1 MLRKIFFI
9 LGVLCLNAL
18 LLPETLWAQTQ
29 ATTGQIAGR
38 VLDASGATLAG
49 ASVKAKSADTGFEQS
64 ATANEDGNF
73 KLVQLPPG
81 KYVITAE
88 ASGFSEV
95 MTEVDV
101 FVGRAVN
108 VDLTLGAAGANEVVN
123 VIPSAVAIQ
132 TTRSEADSVQNDV
145 AIRNLPINGRR
156 FQDFVTLSPNAQ
168 VEPRRGQISLAG
180 QRGIYGANVN
190 VDGADFNQS
199 FFGGIRGGERSNS
212 AFTVPQESIR
222 EFQVISSGYSAEFG
236 RSTGGIVNAV
246 TKSGTNE
253 YHGTGFYLVRPEE
266 ASRSNDFFRTV
277 EQNLRTQAMRSA
289 AQMTN
294 TEVIPAP
301 TQQQFGGSFGGPIQ
315 KDKFFFFASYEQQR
329 LRQTRQTFFPNLT
342 NQIAVNDQTREGF
355 NFYSPLQGD
364 FQQTNDVFAGLVK
377 LDYKVNNANFLSVRY
392 NHSFNRALNA
402 NSTGNAL
409 FPTTISDISN
419 NGPERNRNNIGVV
432 QLNSTLSPSLL
443 NEFRFQYAREDR
455 PRGSNSSTP
464 NFNTFIGNT
473 GAVNFLPTTQFDTR
487 TQFVDNITYL
497 RGNHTF
503 KFGFDYS
510 RVFANQLFGFNQFGA
525 YTFNGVNDAAQVLR
539 NISIPQNANGNPL
552 PFPTGQFGRF
562 DQTTAR
568 YNQQIGDRFGE
579 FTVHQIAFYGQDSW
593 KIRQNLTLN
602 YGLRYEAQL
611 NPEPDADNAALVNA
625 VSNTQFPINAPGFR
639 NDPTNIP
646 NSVKQFAPRLG
657 VAYDPFNNGKS
668 VFRANVGLY
677 YAATPLLLFAA
688 SQNNFRSTP
697 GDVSVQ
703 LPFTIPAPFVN
714 GRLNPA
720 YTAFANNFNA
730 NAATA
735 AYRTAFGNLNPNPAT
750 PTTPLLNLP
759 NTVYRQLFLAGVN
772 LNNFSLNNL
781 PTVNAT
787 QLRSVADTL
796 GSPFL
801 GAVQPTFTAD
811 DFRNPR
817 SLQYNIGYEYEV
829 ARGLTLGIDYSQVN
843 TAFLQ
848 RNRDINLSAPVP
860 DAFGRPIFGARP
872 SSEVGQ
878 LTVRESTARST
889 YRAMVL
895 RAKFERKF
903 GQFSAFYTLSD
914 NKSSDDNERDAGG
927 FTYDNSFNLA
937 PEFGFSNIDRRHQF
951 VVNPVF
957 FLPLGFEVASTMRF
971 QSGFPIDARVG
982 SDVNRDNSNTDRPLS
997 AIGVPFQRNAFR
1009 NRAQYNVDLRVQKT
1023 IKITEGQRVSI
1034 SAEFF
1039 NLFNA
1044 MNLQLAGGAVTNFCA
1059 ATNLS
1064 NCGINAALNPNFLQ
1078 LRDQIQT
1085 SPTFGQ
1091 LLTNNTPGSPFQFQF
1106 GVRYQF

>member
-38 VLDASGATLAG
+38 ILDASGATLAG
-49 ASVKAKSADTGFEQS
+49 ASVKAKSMDTGFEQS

-81 KYVITAE
+81 KYVVTAE
-88 ASGFSEV
+88 ASGFAEV

-277 EQNLRTQAMRSA
+277 EQNLRTQAMRSI

-294 TEVIPAP
+294 VEVVPAP

-342 NQIAVNDQTREGF
+342 NQVAVNNQTREGF

-377 LDYKVNNANFLSVRY
+377 LDYKVNEANFLSVRY

-402 NSTGNAL
+402 NSTGSAL
-409 FPTTISDISN
+409 FPTTVSDISN

-525 YTFNGVNDAAQVLR
+525 YNFVGVNDAAQVLR
-539 NISIPQNANGNPL
+539 NISIPQDASGGIMRDSRGNPIG
-552 PFPTGQFGRF
+552 FASGQLGRF

-611 NPEPDADNAALVNA
+611 NPEPDADNGALVDA
-625 VSNTQFPINAPGFR
+625 VRNTQFPINAPGFR
-639 NDPTNIP
+639 NDPTRIP
-646 NSVKQFAPRLG
+646 NAVKQFAPRLG

-703 LPFTIPAPFVN
+703 LPFALPSSFNQA
-714 GRLNPA
+714 
-720 YTAFANNFNA
+720 AFDADPRF
-730 NAATA
+730 A
-735 AYRTAFGNLNPNPAT
+735 AYRAVVGTGAR
-750 PTTPLLNLP
+750 P
-759 NTVYRQLFLAGVN
+759 NTVFRQFLLAGVN
-772 LNNFSLNNL
+772 LNQVPLNNL
-781 PTVNAT
+781 PTVDPT
-787 QLRSVADTL
+787 RLRTVADAL

-801 GAVQPTFTAD
+801 GAVQPTLTAD

-848 RNRDINLSAPVP
+848 RNRDINLSVPVP
-860 DAFGRPIFGARP
+860 DAFGRPIFGTRP
-872 SSEVGQ
+872 SAQVGQ

-927 FTYDNSFNLA
+927 FAYDNSFNLN

-982 SDVNRDNSNTDRPLS
+982 SDVNRDNSNTDRPFS
-997 AIGVPFQRNAFR
+997 AVGVPFQRNSFR

-1023 IKITEGQRVSI
+1023 IRITEGQRVSI

-1059 ATNLS
+1059 STTLS
-1064 NCGINAALNPNFLQ
+1064 NCGINAPLNPNFLQ